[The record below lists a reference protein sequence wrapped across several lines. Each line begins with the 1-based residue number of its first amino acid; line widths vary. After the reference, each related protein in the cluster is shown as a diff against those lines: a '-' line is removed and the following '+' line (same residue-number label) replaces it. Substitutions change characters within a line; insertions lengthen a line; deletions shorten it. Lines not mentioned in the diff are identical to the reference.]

1 MGFVDMLSGFVNEQV
16 LGLSIL
22 IIGLGFVLSKYA
34 KVDKKKLPIIFVLIA
49 VPISIVYHIT
59 LASTESIFN
68 RVMDG
73 IYQSM
78 FSICIAMGL
87 YDIGKPLVRAIKN
100 RFRTDNDVEPLP
112 EPESETESACKA
124 ESTPEPTPE
133 PQRVEVK
140 EFKCPYH
147 EGR

>member
-34 KVDKKKLPIIFVLIA
+34 KVDKKKLPIVFVLIA
-49 VPISIVYHIT
+49 VPISVIYHVT
-59 LASTESIFN
+59 LANTENIYN

-87 YDIGKPLVRAIKN
+87 YDIGKPLIRAIRD
-100 RFRTDNDVEPLP
+100 RFKADNGIESEEEKMKVEPVHKVKSEI
-112 EPESETESACKA
+112 EPPKA
-124 ESTPEPTPE
+124 ELD
-133 PQRVEVK
+133 

-147 EGR
+147 NRG

>member
-1 MGFVDMLSGFVNEQV
+1 MGFVEMLSGFVSEQV

-34 KVDKKKLPIIFVLIA
+34 KVDKKKIPIVFVLIA
-49 VPISIVYHIT
+49 VPISVVYSIT
-59 LASTESIFN
+59 LASTESMFN

-87 YDIGKPLVRAIKN
+87 YDIGKPLIRAIKN
-100 RFRTDNDVEPLP
+100 RFRLDNGVEALPVKP
-112 EPESETESACKA
+112 EPVHHAT
-124 ESTPEPTPE
+124 PTPIVVQ
-133 PQRVEVK
+133 PAVVK
-140 EFKCPYH
+140 ETQETFVCPYH
-147 EGR
+147 HKEG